1 MYVYI
6 LKDMFVKVNK
16 VTIKNAEVTQLDID
30 DYGSVIPLRDLELMI
45 PSNDDSIFHA
55 LNGTPYAIIFT
66 DRQEINESEGKR
78 GLATIILANPIT
90 MEELN
95 EEKRKI
101 IESINKK

>member
-1 MYVYI
+1 
-6 LKDMFVKVNK
+6 MFVKVNK

-55 LNGTPYAIIFT
+55 LNGTPYAIIFI

-90 MEELN
+90 IEELN